1 MVKAIDVTVN
11 MNMDQISLKNYR
23 DLFFAVISVFLLNV
37 MEGKELC
44 FSICI
49 YCMQQCR
56 AFLFRSGSK
65 TKLQLFS
72 SETGQKT
79 KLQLFSSETSQKKTK
94 LHVWNPKI
102 YLILNIYGLYLIFLI
117 FFYFTPTLQFCLRLI
132 FLNPE

>member
-11 MNMDQISLKNYR
+11 MYMDQISLKNYR

-79 KLQLFSSETSQKKTK
+79 KLQLFSSETSQKKNK
-94 LHVWNPKI
+94 ASRLKPKN
-102 YLILNIYGLYLIFLI
+102 LF
-117 FFYFTPTLQFCLRLI
+117 
-132 FLNPE
+132 NPEHIWTLFDIFNFFLLHSDSAILLETDFFKS